1 MILSH
6 RKKNSNLNVYSSINP
21 HKDSNMNANILK
33 QGNTQDLEKWNPELP
48 AFIKLQLDTLAN
60 DYNCLPIARMIH
72 NEYEIKLNQI
82 LKRYQAPKVD
92 RQSGNQQSGNQQS
105 SSQQGGDQ
113 QSSSQQ
119 GGDQQSSSQQGG
131 DQQSSSQQSSG
142 QQGGD
147 QQGGDQQGGDQQ
159 GGDQQSSGQ
168 QGGNQQ
174 NGSQQG
180 NSVSNPNGGWSNSSN
195 ANSDHVFSSIDEIL
209 NARNLSQ
216 RVGSQSL
223 QNLKDKLLEKKKDLS
238 EFKNDD
244 RLFND
249 LKLNIPNRDQDE
261 ESSLN
266 DDQKDNE
273 DSFDDRQSKK
283 IEAILEKHKREFIEQ
298 EFRNLNNDIDSKM
311 TQFSQMDENNLFD
324 IIPESIKRKLWNI
337 PKLLGVCV
345 DILDGA
351 KRGLPQSFLNRDTIS
366 TKGKLKSVRWGK
378 FVSDLEINPTETM
391 MNAIENKA
399 PVYRSKQ
406 NKGSGDFIL
415 AVDVSSSMESYFD
428 VKNKISTIDIAI
440 AVASILYSFKK
451 TDVVLWGSCGIPIGG
466 DLERLNYFNG
476 FHSETLISSCYD
488 GLVKLF
494 DEVKIERGT
503 DLVIITDGEPS
514 YDNTDSCLAI
524 KNLIEDNG
532 GIVWLIDFHVNSN
545 RRGLHPSWFHLQDTY
560 LPCRDMNDL
569 STLSL
574 IMRNSLKKR
583 K

>member
-119 GGDQQSSSQQGG
+119 GGDQQSSSQQ
-131 DQQSSSQQSSG
+131 SSG
-142 QQGGD
+142 